1 MAPPESFQPVRDAF
15 SADVANKP
23 VITLRGGDCLD
34 DIASCQ
40 PAMNLGDFLVSL
52 DVFVWL
58 PCSVDLALDL
68 PRQAEWRHFERH
80 ESWLIDRD
88 GYSISVS
95 RIDRAADL
103 GQATSQPE
111 ATTTVKS
118 EAELAERVKK
128 SKMGLSLILE
138 GRYEAGYLEQN
149 AIVEHLARKCGGA
162 IVEGPGGY
170 QQVDERG
177 DWK

>member
-1 MAPPESFQPVRDAF
+1 MSWSSYQ
-15 SADVANKP
+15 
-23 VITLRGGDCLD
+23 L
-34 DIASCQ
+34 
-40 PAMNLGDFLVSL
+40 AMNIGDLLVSL

-68 PRQAEWRHFERH
+68 PRQAEWRHFEKY

-103 GQATSQPE
+103 GQATSQAE
-111 ATTTVKS
+111 VTTAVGS
-118 EAELAERVKK
+118 ETELAERVKK
-128 SKMGLSLILE
+128 SKMGVSLILE

-149 AIVEHLARKCGGA
+149 AIAEHLARKCGGA
-162 IVEGPGGY
+162 IVEGTGGY
-170 QQVDERG
+170 QQIDERG
-177 DWK
+177 EWK